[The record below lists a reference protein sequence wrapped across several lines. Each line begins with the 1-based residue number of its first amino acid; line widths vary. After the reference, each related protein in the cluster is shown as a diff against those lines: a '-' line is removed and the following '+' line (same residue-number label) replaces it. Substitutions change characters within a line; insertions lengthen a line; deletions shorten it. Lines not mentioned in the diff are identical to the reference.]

1 MVLAIKAKIQNKSSE
16 SCFNHDPEFIDT
28 SGKKLAKL
36 WDIHDYL
43 WFSIINQET
52 DAFFKKNYKL
62 IPGFSKSP
70 KITPKLV

>member
-28 SGKKLAKL
+28 SRKKLAKL

-43 WFSIINQET
+43 LVFHHKSGNGR
-52 DAFFKKNYKL
+52 FFQKKL
-62 IPGFSKSP
+62 
-70 KITPKLV
+70 

>member
-1 MVLAIKAKIQNKSSE
+1 MRTVV
-16 SCFNHDPEFIDT
+16 NHDPEFIDT

-52 DAFFKKNYKL
+52 DAFFKKNYNINSRLLKVTKNETH
-62 IPGFSKSP
+62 ISIKGVPIKPSS
-70 KITPKLV
+70 